1 MPALIGTYEYSLDP
15 KNRVFV
21 PPRYRDQLAAE
32 QGRHFILSM
41 GFDRCLYLF
50 LPSQWERILTDN
62 KGDLTLRD
70 KHGQRALKRF
80 LFSNAMEAPPDDQG
94 RILISQR
101 FKQHAGL
108 KKEVVILGSGT
119 KAEIWDKKAHA
130 GQNASAQRLFRRLSD
145 KLDL

>member
-1 MPALIGTYEYSLDP
+1 
-15 KNRVFV
+15 
-21 PPRYRDQLAAE
+21 
-32 QGRHFILSM
+32 M

-62 KGDLTLRD
+62 KDDLQLRD
-70 KHGQRALKRF
+70 KRGQRALKRF

-101 FKQHAGL
+101 FKEHAGL

-119 KAEIWDKKAHA
+119 KAEIWDKRAHA
-130 GQNASAQRLFRRLSD
+130 SQNASAQRLFRRLSD